1 MSKRLKRN
9 LADLK
14 IQSFTT
20 SNSNNA
26 NQLQSISD
34 V

>member
-1 MSKRLKRN
+1 M
-9 LADLK
+9 
-14 IQSFTT
+14 QSFTT